1 MGTLSAD
8 VIGAA
13 TRRSKSGPAL
23 ALGTYL
29 EKPTEE
35 RLEWLTKAVLTSRGM
50 DTEGW
55 EQHAGAVREAASD
68 PASHP
73 LECGCAECL

>member
-1 MGTLSAD
+1 VGTLS
-8 VIGAA
+8 VEVVTSE

-35 RLEWLTKAVLTSRGM
+35 RLEWLTKAILTSRGM
-50 DTEGW
+50 DTSGW
-55 EQHAGAVREAASD
+55 ERHAGTVREAAAD

-73 LECGCAECL
+73 LGCECEECL